1 MNYVRCIKN
10 ETLWVDDLAPTY
22 DPLLV
27 VGRVYKVAP
36 ALPNDGEQFLRVVD
50 EEGED
55 YLYPRSYFEP
65 YLPNGDDLQSSEAA
79 TVHLTPYLKN
89 ILRAEALSVN
99 QSVSTLLRGWIE
111 ERLDLPEKS
120 VKITA

>member
-1 MNYVRCIKN
+1 MSYVRCINNK
-10 ETLWVDDLAPTY
+10 TLWVDDPAPTY

-27 VGRVYKVAP
+27 VGRVYKLAP
-36 ALPNDGEQFLRVVD
+36 ALPNDGEHFLRVID

-55 YLYPRSYFEP
+55 YLYPRTYFEP
-65 YLPNGDDLQSSEAA
+65 YLPNGDDQQGSKAA

-89 ILRAEALSVN
+89 ILRAEALSEN
-99 QSVSTLLRGWIE
+99 QSISALLRMWIE

-120 VKITA
+120 LHA